1 MQPIPIT
8 IDPGLTL
15 DRRPDRGFGCL
26 ETVRGRLPLAAL
38 DVDARITGLEVATEL
53 RQTYVNT
60 TGEAIEATYI
70 FPLPDRAAVTR
81 FRMEVDGRV
90 VDGVIDERG
99 RARQTYDDAITAGH
113 RAAIAEEDRPGVFTL
128 RVGNLMPG
136 ERAVITLATIGPL
149 PVEDGEVTFAFP
161 LVVAPRYIPGAA
173 LPGDQAGAGVASD
186 TDRVPDASRISPPV
200 LLPGFPSPVRLG
212 LAVTIDG
219 AGLPIGGL
227 RASLHEVDAR
237 PDGSGWTVALRP
249 GERLDR
255 DFVLRWTVGDGA
267 LRTSAV
273 WAPDDDGEGATVA
286 ITVLPPVGLAA
297 ATRPRDV
304 VLVLDRSGSMGGW
317 KMVAA
322 RRAAARI
329 VDTLGERDRF
339 AAIAFDTTIELPPDL
354 GTALVPATDRNRFR
368 AVEFLAGVEARGGT
382 ELAGPLETAAALL
395 AGPAG
400 PVGHDDRDRVL
411 VLVTDGQVG
420 NEDEILARLAPRL
433 GDVRVFTLGIDQA
446 VNAAFLRRLASA
458 GGGACE
464 LVESEDRLD
473 EVMAKVHRRVATPV
487 LVDLTISGDGLDPST
502 LAPRRLPAVFAGAP
516 LVARVRWRGRP
527 RPGATVEVRGKLP
540 AGIEHVERIALDS
553 ARPGAALAPAWARAH
568 LRDLEDQYAA
578 GTGDRAALEQ
588 AIVDTSLRHRV
599 LSRFTAFV
607 AVDRSAIANPGG
619 DPRTIVQPVELPAGW
634 NAPSPPP
641 LTRGF
646 AGPPMP
652 APAPGGPPRIYA
664 AAAPPSMPSL
674 GPVAPGRTPS
684 LGPPAG
690 QKKERRAEA
699 PRSRKVADRGAF
711 DGLPREEELAAAPA
725 PAVDE
730 APYRKRLSAIAD
742 ELARAATA
750 PVPLTAMQV
759 PFLRLTQLLED
770 LRTVG
775 LAELA
780 RQLEPLVERVR
791 AALTAAAALATVL
804 AEVASALRTLTPSPT
819 GGGSPPPG
827 KKRDGAFWK

>member
-1 MQPIPIT
+1 
-8 IDPGLTL
+8 
-15 DRRPDRGFGCL
+15 
-26 ETVRGRLPLAAL
+26 
-38 DVDARITGLEVATEL
+38 
-53 RQTYVNT
+53 
-60 TGEAIEATYI
+60 
-70 FPLPDRAAVTR
+70 
-81 FRMEVDGRV
+81 MEVDGRV

-304 VLVLDRSGSMGGW
+304 VLV
-317 KMVAA
+317 
-322 RRAAARI
+322 
-329 VDTLGERDRF
+329 
-339 AAIAFDTTIELPPDL
+339 
-354 GTALVPATDRNRFR
+354 
-368 AVEFLAGVEARGGT
+368 
-382 ELAGPLETAAALL
+382 
-395 AGPAG
+395 
-400 PVGHDDRDRVL
+400 
-411 VLVTDGQVG
+411 TDGQVG

-588 AIVDTSLRHRV
+588 AIVHTSLRHRV

-607 AVDRSAIANPGG
+607 AVDRSAVANPGG

-674 GPVAPGRTPS
+674 GPAAPRQTPS

-690 QKKERRAEA
+690 PKKERRAEA